1 MKKKFLAIPT
11 ISTILTIF
19 LFIGLLDYWVIG
31 LLGVP
36 SVFATG
42 ITNPALS
49 GDLGSGDPAGVFG
62 RYIGT
67 FWGLAYVI
75 GALIFILYFI
85 WGGVEWIMGG
95 GSEDR
100 ITSAK
105 NKISNG
111 ILGLALLA
119 GSWALIKAI
128 GYVLGIDFLENLTI
142 ALQNLAP

>member
-1 MKKKFLAIPT
+1 VLN
-11 ISTILTIF
+11 IF
-19 LFIGLLDYWVIG
+19 IMLNVVYAQII
-31 LLGVP
+31 
-36 SVFATG
+36 
-42 ITNPALS
+42 NPALS
-49 GDLGSGDPAGVFG
+49 GDLGKGDPSSVFG

-75 GALIFILYFI
+75 GSLIFILYFI

-95 GSEDR
+95 GNKDR

-128 GYVLGIDFLENLTI
+128 GYVLGIDVLENLNI
-142 ALQNLAP
+142 ALKNLAP

>member
-1 MKKKFLAIPT
+1 MIKH
-11 ISTILTIF
+11 IF
-19 LFIGLLDYWVIG
+19 LNFLIGLLVYWVIG
-31 LLGVP
+31 LFGAP
-36 SVFATG
+36 SALAA
-42 ITNPALS
+42 ITNPALK
-49 GDLGSGDPAGVFG
+49 GDLGNSGDPASVFG

-95 GSEDR
+95 GNEER
-100 ITSAK
+100 ITNAK

-128 GYVLGIDFLENLTI
+128 GYVLGIDILENLSL
-142 ALQNLAP
+142 ALSRLAP

>member
-1 MKKKFLAIPT
+1 MIKHIFYLSICLFGYLAIW
-11 ISTILTIF
+11 L
-19 LFIGLLDYWVIG
+19 
-31 LLGVP
+31 
-36 SVFATG
+36 FATPAFAA

-49 GDLGSGDPAGVFG
+49 GDLGSGDPASVFG

-67 FWGLAYVI
+67 FWGLAYAI

-95 GSEDR
+95 GNEER
-100 ITSAK
+100 VTNAK

-119 GSWALIKAI
+119 GSWALIQAI
-128 GYVLGIDFLENLTI
+128 GYVLGVDVLANLAIILT
-142 ALQNLAP
+142 NLAP

>member
-1 MKKKFLAIPT
+1 MIPQAYAL
-11 ISTILTIF
+11 IK
-19 LFIGLLDYWVIG
+19 
-31 LLGVP
+31 
-36 SVFATG
+36 
-42 ITNPALS
+42 NPVLQ
-49 GDLGSGDPAGVFG
+49 GDLGSGDPANVFG

-67 FWGLAYVI
+67 FWGLAYAV

-95 GSEDR
+95 GNEDR
-100 ITSAK
+100 ITNAK

-128 GYVLGIDFLENLTI
+128 GYVLGIDVLENLTI